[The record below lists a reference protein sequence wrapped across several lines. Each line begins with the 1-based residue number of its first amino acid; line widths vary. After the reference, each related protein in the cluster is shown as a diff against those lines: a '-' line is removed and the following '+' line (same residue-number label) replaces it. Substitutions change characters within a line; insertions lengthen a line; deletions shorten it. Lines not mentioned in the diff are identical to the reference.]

1 MPLFGLTPVP
11 GALDAPA
18 WGCSTHRG
26 TCYVMAPDTRR
37 ARLHAA
43 NHFTDPSAAR
53 TESGM
58 LPTSPWMLPALVAIG
73 SASVGDD
80 GARRVPDGTIMV
92 PDDPEHPGGAVR
104 VLRRGFGPWP
114 KGAR

>member
-18 WGCSTHRG
+18 WAATTHRG
-26 TCYVMAPDTRR
+26 PCYVVAPDTRR

-43 NHFTDPSAAR
+43 NHFTDPAAAR

-58 LPTSPWMLPALVAIG
+58 LPPSPWMQPDLVDVAPV
-73 SASVGDD
+73 ADPD
-80 GARRVPDGTIMV
+80 GGRRRLADGTIMV
-92 PDDPEHPGGAVR
+92 PGAPGESRGAVR
-104 VLRRGFGPWP
+104 VLRRGFG
-114 KGAR
+114 R